1 MKKYFS
7 ILTAVVLACLAS
19 LSLTACGS
27 DDDNNDTPDIPAP
40 SGVTPV
46 SADLATYAWFSQDM
60 VDLLNI
66 DVTYRDADG
75 VTQKAE
81 VGKTPET
88 VSFLGKSYNV
98 YPVKAKISATRFP
111 AELDMEIR
119 YTKKAGV
126 AVQPDQIIKFTFISQ
141 DEAYVSYSNGQ
152 TLGMKNPIL
161 KGTTLSFKGDK
172 LDEAIRR
179 FNDHHDDVEVEV
191 KKNGTI
197 DF

>member
-7 ILTAVVLACLAS
+7 ILTAVLLACLATM
-19 LSLTACGS
+19 SLTACGS

-46 SADLATYAWFSQDM
+46 SAELTTYAWFSQDM

-98 YPVKAKISATRFP
+98 YPVKAKISTTRFP
-111 AELDMEIR
+111 AELDMEIH

-126 AVQPDQIIKFTFISQ
+126 AVQPDQIFSFTFISQ
-141 DEAYVSYSNGQ
+141 NEAYVTYSNGQ

-161 KGTTLSFKGDK
+161 DGSTRSFKGDK
-172 LDEAIRR
+172 LDDVIRR
-179 FNDHHDDVEVEV
+179 FNDSHDDVEVEV